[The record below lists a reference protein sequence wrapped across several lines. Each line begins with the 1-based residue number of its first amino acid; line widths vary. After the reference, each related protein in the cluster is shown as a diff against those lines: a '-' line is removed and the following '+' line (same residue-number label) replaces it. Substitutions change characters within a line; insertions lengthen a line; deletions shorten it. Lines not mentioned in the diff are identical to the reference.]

1 MKRRAWR
8 WSGGIVA
15 AILLLVVT
23 AAFWL
28 LATTSG
34 TRWLLARVSPLL
46 PPALQV
52 AEVDGTLLKGV
63 DFRDISWID
72 ENVRVSVNQLDTQ
85 VDLWPLLRRQ
95 VRIKNLV
102 IRDVDVLVGE
112 AARDDT
118 DGGDF
123 SLNLPITLRIDT
135 ASMQKIHIVA
145 GGSEFDIE
153 EAWLAGQLSG
163 SALQVDRLEIQS
175 TLADISLSGNA
186 ALTGDYPARATAA
199 WELRLEDQ
207 PPLSGLLR
215 LHGNASRYVVEHD
228 LDAPYDIATRGT
240 LALVDDDVVVDLD
253 NSWQLVHLESGDARA
268 IDITDGA
275 LRISG
280 TAATLAFDGNTTV
293 LSGDI
298 PAVAVSTRGTRDA
311 ERIIFEALSISNEW
325 GQLLANGEIMSSPAL
340 AWKFDFEASELDPAA
355 ADPRLNGRLQVSGK
369 SAGRIIDQQPVLDV
383 QIDDIGGDLNGYPV
397 NGSGAVSYA
406 KEQLQITGGAVRVG
420 DNQINLDGSYGQRLQ
435 VNAALRFS
443 DLSQLGIGAT
453 GLLQGDIRLKTNF
466 KTLEAAGNLNGK
478 GLAWK
483 DYFVDVLA
491 ADFKVPAT
499 ARGDVALQLTDARIG
514 DLVLASVRLNASGTA
529 QSHSLRADLSVEQGR
544 AEVRLEGGFADKL
557 WSGAVEKLSL
567 GGERLGEW
575 TLQEAADF
583 SLSQSEFKL
592 GRTCLSTS
600 TTAGVACSMLDYDF
614 SGPLRFDASVK
625 ELPLAA
631 FAVRLPEGTTVEGTI
646 EAHAKG
652 EYVNQRLTADAA
664 LDIQNLDLKAIFE
677 GDELAA
683 SFDRAF
689 AEASVIDNHL
699 KGDLEFRLTNQTD
712 HIRSTVEIIDLF
724 DPDSPLRGQ
733 GSLEFTDLSVLS
745 FFVPDLSNPS
755 GRIAGSVDV
764 AGSLAAP
771 KIVGEIGLSDGA
783 FGIRRAGIAVTD
795 VNVTLTQPDVAHL
808 SLQGS
813 ARSGDGRLDIR
824 GETELSSTTGIRTE
838 LTLNGE
844 NFTMIQLPDWQVTA
858 SPDIAVLFDDNA
870 IRVSGEIRI
879 PRANINIPSIPETAE
894 RPSSDVVIYREN
906 EPAPAQRRVL
916 YVDVRTVLGNAV
928 ILSGFGL
935 TTGLEGSVRIT
946 GSSNTP
952 YASSGRVI
960 LRGGRYQAYG
970 QNLAIDSG
978 ELIFNGPLINPTLN
992 IRATRKATD
1001 GTVAGIHLTGT
1012 PTALRSQVYSEP
1024 AKGDAEALS
1033 YLLTGRP
1040 LGSADSAEGAML
1052 NQAAF
1057 ALGLSSAG
1065 SIASVIRNE
1074 LGFETLGIQGG
1085 AENRQ
1090 FVAGKRIGERL
1101 LIEYAYGMVDNLGTL
1116 LLRYQLTNRIIL
1128 ESRSGTAR
1136 MLDIVYSVKKQ

>member
-1 MKRRAWR
+1 M
-8 WSGGIVA
+8 
-15 AILLLVVT
+15 
-23 AAFWL
+23 
-28 LATTSG
+28 
-34 TRWLLARVSPLL
+34 L
-46 PPALQV
+46 PPALQI
-52 AEVDGTLLKGV
+52 AEVDGTLLEGV
-63 DFRDISWID
+63 GFRTISWTD
-72 ENVRVSVNQLDTQ
+72 DRVQVSVDQLDTQ

-95 VRIKNLV
+95 VRIKNLD

-112 AARDDT
+112 TPRDET

-123 SLNLPITLRIDT
+123 SLNLPVTLRIDT
-135 ASMQKIHIVA
+135 ASIQRVHIVA

-163 SALQVDRLEIQS
+163 SALQIDRLEIQS

-186 ALTGDYPARATAA
+186 ALTGDYPANAIAA

-207 PPLSGLLR
+207 PPMSGMLRLSGD
-215 LHGNASRYVVEHD
+215 ASRYVVEHA
-228 LDAPYDIATRGT
+228 LDAPYEIATRGT
-240 LALVDDDVVVDLD
+240 LALVDDDIVVDLD
-253 NSWQLVHLESGDARA
+253 NTWQLVHLEFGDTPS
-268 IDITDGA
+268 IDIIDGA
-275 LRISG
+275 LRITG
-280 TAATLAFDGNTTV
+280 TVAALAFDGNATII
-293 LSGDI
+293 SGDI
-298 PAVAVSTRGTRDA
+298 PAVSVTTRGTREAD
-311 ERIIFEALSISNEW
+311 RIGFEAVSISNEW
-325 GQLLANGEIMSSPAL
+325 GRLLASGETVTSPAL
-340 AWKFDFEASELDPAA
+340 VWRFDFEASGLDPAA
-355 ADPRLNGRLQVSGK
+355 ADPRLNGKLRVTGEST
-369 SAGRIIDQQPVLDV
+369 GRIVDQQPVLDV
-383 QIDDIGGDLNGYPV
+383 RIDDMGGDLNGYPV
-397 NGSGAVSYA
+397 NGSGTVSYA
-406 KEQLQITGGAVRVG
+406 KEQLQVDGGVVRVG
-420 DNQINLDGSYGQRLQ
+420 DNRINLDGSYGQQLR
-435 VNAALRFS
+435 VNAALRLS
-443 DLSQLGIGAT
+443 DLSQLGIGAA
-453 GLLQGDIRLKTNF
+453 GLLQGDIRLNTNF
-466 KTLEAAGNLNGK
+466 KTLEATGNLNGK

-483 DYFVDVLA
+483 DYFVDALV

-499 ARGDVALQLTDARIG
+499 GRGDVVLQLADARIG
-514 DLVLASVRLNASGTA
+514 NLMLATGRLEASGTA
-529 QSHSLRADLSVEQGR
+529 QSHTLQADLSVEQGR
-544 AEVRLEGGFADKL
+544 TEVRVEGSFADER
-557 WSGAVEKLSL
+557 WSGAVEKLGL
-567 GGERLGEW
+567 YGEQLGEW

-583 SLSQSEFKL
+583 SLSRSEFKL

-600 TTAGVACSMLDYDF
+600 TTAGVACSALDYDF

-631 FAVRLPEGTTVEGTI
+631 FAVSLPEGTTVEGTI

-652 EYVNQRLTADAA
+652 EYMNQRLTADAA
-664 LDIQNLDLKAIFE
+664 LDVQNLSLKAIFE

-689 AEASVIDNHL
+689 AKASVIDNHL
-699 KGDLEFRLTNQTD
+699 KGDLEFRLSNQTD
-712 HIRSTVEIIDLF
+712 HIRSTIEIIDVF
-724 DPDSPLRGQ
+724 DPDSALRGQ
-733 GSLEFTDLSVLS
+733 GSLELTDLSVLS
-745 FFVPDLSNPS
+745 FFVPDLSNPV

-771 KIVGEIGLSDGA
+771 RIIGEIGLSDGS
-783 FGIRRAGIAVTD
+783 FGIRRAGIAVTE
-795 VNVTLTQPDVAHL
+795 VNVILRQPDVAHL

-824 GETELSSTTGIRTE
+824 GETELSSASGIRTE

-844 NFTMIQLPDWQVTA
+844 NFTLIQLPDWQVTA
-858 SPDIAVLFDDNA
+858 SPDIAVVFDDNA
-870 IRVSGEIRI
+870 IRVSGEVRI
-879 PRANINIPSIPETAE
+879 PRANINIPSLPETAE
-894 RPSSDVVIYREN
+894 RPSSDVVVYREN
-906 EPAPAQRRVL
+906 EPAPAKRRIL

-928 ILSGFGL
+928 VLSGFGL

-1012 PTALRSQVYSEP
+1012 PMALKSQVYSEP
-1024 AKGDAEALS
+1024 AKGDAEALA

-1057 ALGLSSAG
+1057 ALGLTSAG
-1065 SIASVIRNE
+1065 NIASVIRNE